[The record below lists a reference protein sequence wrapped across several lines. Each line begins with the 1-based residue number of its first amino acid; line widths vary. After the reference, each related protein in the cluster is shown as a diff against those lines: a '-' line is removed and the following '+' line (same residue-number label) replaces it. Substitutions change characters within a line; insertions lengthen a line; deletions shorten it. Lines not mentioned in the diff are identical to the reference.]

1 MDDVIGIYNLI
12 GVCALGVCNVL
23 KYNLSH
29 GGVTAGLSLLYYT
42 IIVNRCRYMYTY
54 TTGYW
59 LPQSIYDATSSL

>member
-29 GGVTAGLSLLYYT
+29 GGVTAGISLGFLVFF
-42 IIVNRCRYMYTY
+42 IIVNRCRYIYIHY
-54 TTGYW
+54 RLLATTEY
-59 LPQSIYDATSSL
+59 L